1 MPIINRRK
9 ISGVK
14 PMLLQ
19 YFNDNS
25 PVKVDFLRE
34 KVDADTIKIAE
45 QEHFI
50 QLCGNEYRITS
61 KGREYRNN

>member
-1 MPIINRRK
+1 
-9 ISGVK
+9 
-14 PMLLQ
+14 MLIH

-25 PVKVDFLRE
+25 PVEVDFLRE
-34 KVDADTIKIAE
+34 KVDADTIEIAE
-45 QEHFI
+45 KEHFI

>member
-1 MPIINRRK
+1 
-9 ISGVK
+9 
-14 PMLLQ
+14 MLLQ

>member
-1 MPIINRRK
+1 MPVINRRK
-9 ISGVK
+9 LSGVK
-14 PMLLQ
+14 PMLIQ

-45 QEHFI
+45 KELFI